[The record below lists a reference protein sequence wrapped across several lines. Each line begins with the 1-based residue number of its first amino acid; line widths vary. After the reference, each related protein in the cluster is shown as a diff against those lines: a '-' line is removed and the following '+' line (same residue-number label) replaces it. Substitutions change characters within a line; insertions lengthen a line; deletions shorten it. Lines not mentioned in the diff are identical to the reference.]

1 MYVIGLTG
9 GIGSGKNAASH
20 YFQDCGIEIVD
31 ADIAAR
37 RVVEPHTD
45 AYMQIIDYFGVGVL
59 LPSNDLNRSA
69 LRAQVF
75 ADPEKRQWLEDLLHP
90 LIYQWMD
97 QRLRTVQ
104 SPYVILASPLLLDT
118 DQHKLVDRIL
128 VIDATEELQIER
140 ACARD
145 ATSEAQIR
153 AIMASQLSR
162 EKRLERADDVIC
174 NSGSLEKLEQ
184 QVKDTHQKYLQL
196 AAEAQQTA

>member
-1 MYVIGLTG
+1 MYVVGLTG
-9 GIGSGKNAASH
+9 GIGSGKNAATH
-20 YFQDCGIEIVD
+20 YFQDCDVEIVD

-45 AYMQIIDYFGVGVL
+45 AYMEIIEHFGTGVL

-69 LRAQVF
+69 LRALVF
-75 ADPEKRQWLEDLLHP
+75 ADPEKRQWLEELLHP

-118 DQHKLVDRIL
+118 DQYKLADRI
-128 VIDATEELQIER
+128 VVVDATEELQIER

-153 AIMASQLSR
+153 AIMASQMPR
-162 EKRLERADDVIC
+162 QKRLELADDILC
-174 NSGSLEKLEQ
+174 NSGSMEELKT
-184 QVKDTHQKYLQL
+184 QVEALHQKYLKL
-196 AAEAQQTA
+196 ASEAEQPA